1 MEIKYDISIIVP
13 VYNRENLIKPC
24 INSINAQTLDKSRWE
39 VIFVD
44 DASTDRS
51 IEVIEELIDKNINYK
66 IIKREVPSGNAS
78 APRNEGIKASLGK
91 YVFFLDSD
99 DYIDSKLLENGINI
113 ALKNDSDIVYFKM
126 ELNSRVV
133 VKRPFKNA
141 FVDKADIEK
150 NHLMRTLVVF
160 KFFKVSMLKE
170 NNILFDTTINVAEDN
185 LFAGLALI
193 CAENISILADRDYY
207 FASLHDEPHLSKK
220 KMTLEKLFHI
230 YFYILQ
236 SLYCSNRDINFK
248 IKFYNALLI
257 RCIERLRD
265 ICKKNKINNEN
276 LIRIFSFASDLFN
289 IHKEM
294 FDLKQ
299 IYENE
304 KLLVLLFLSKDFKA
318 FFELSNGSKVLRDFC
333 QKIEKEFEKE
343 KGFNKA
349 WIFENKMV
357 VLDFILNDN
366 KIAFDIEINEKTQNV
381 KIWMFCR
388 NDKEYLKKLLK
399 IGLEIKENNKILI
412 FSNKDEKLL
421 ESIKNIKSFLGKIT
435 NEDKI

>member
-51 IEVIEELIDKNINYK
+51 VELIEELLGKNVNYR
-66 IIKREVPSGNAS
+66 IIKREIPSGNAS

-126 ELNSRVV
+126 ELNARTVT
-133 VKRPFKNA
+133 KRPFKHPI
-141 FVDKADIEK
+141 VDKADIEK
-150 NHLMRTLVVF
+150 NHLMRTLRIF
-160 KFFKVSMLKE
+160 KLFKVDMLRE
-170 NNILFDTTINVAEDN
+170 NNILFDVTVNVYEDM
-185 LFAGLALI
+185 LFGVTALLY
-193 CAENISILADRDYY
+193 AKNISILADRDYY

-230 YFYILQ
+230 YFYAIQ
-236 SLYCSNRDINFK
+236 ILYCSNRDINFK

-257 RCIERLRD
+257 RCVEHLRD
-265 ICKKNKINNEN
+265 ICKKDKINNEN

-289 IHKEM
+289 LHKEM
-294 FDLKQ
+294 FELKQ

-304 KLLVLLFLSKDFKA
+304 RLLVLLFLSKDFKT
-318 FFELSNGSKVLRDFC
+318 FFELSNNSKILQDFC

-366 KIAFDIEINEKTQNV
+366 RIAFDIEINEKTQNV

>member
-126 ELNSRVV
+126 ELNARTVT
-133 VKRPFKNA
+133 KRPFKHPI
-141 FVDKADIEK
+141 VDKADIEK
-150 NHLMRTLVVF
+150 NHLMRTLRIF
-160 KFFKVSMLKE
+160 KMFKTKMLRE
-170 NNILFDTTINVAEDN
+170 NNILFDVTVNVCEDM
-185 LFAGLALI
+185 LFGATALLY
-193 CAENISILADRDYY
+193 AKNISILADRDYY

-230 YFYILQ
+230 YFYTIQ

-257 RCIERLRD
+257 RCVEHLRD
-265 ICKKNKINNEN
+265 ICKKDKINNEN

-289 IHKEM
+289 LHKEM
-294 FDLKQ
+294 FELKQ

-304 KLLVLLFLSKDFKA
+304 RLLVLLFLSKDFKT
-318 FFELSNGSKVLRDFC
+318 FFELSNNSKILQDFC
-333 QKIEKEFEKE
+333 QKIEKE

-366 KIAFDIEINEKTQNV
+366 RIAFDIEINEKTQNV

>member
-1 MEIKYDISIIVP
+1 MEIKYDVSIIVP

-24 INSINAQTLDKSRWE
+24 INSINTQTLDKSRWE

-44 DASTDRS
+44 DASTDGS
-51 IEVIEELIDKNINYK
+51 VEVIEKLIDKNINYR
-66 IIKREVPSGNAS
+66 IIKREIPSGNAS

-113 ALKNDSDIVYFKM
+113 ALKNDSDIVYFKIKGI
-126 ELNSRVV
+126 NRHATP
-133 VKRPFKNA
+133 RPFKKPI
-141 FVDKADIEK
+141 VDKADIFK
-150 NHLMRTLVVF
+150 DHLFRTLAPIKMF
-160 KFFKVSMLKE
+160 KTATIKDNS
-170 NNILFDTTINVAEDN
+170 ILFDVSIKKREDQ
-185 LFAGLALI
+185 LFCALI
-193 CAENISILADRDYY
+193 ILYSKNISILADRDYY
-207 FASLHDEPHLSKK
+207 YAIYHEGGEHLSKSKCSLVVLEQAYINLLWRLSCSK
-220 KMTLEKLFHI
+220 KEL
-230 YFYILQ
+230 
-236 SLYCSNRDINFK
+236 DFK
-248 IKFYNALLI
+248 IKFYNGLI
-257 RCIERLRD
+257 IRYVETFRD
-265 ICKKNKINNEN
+265 SCRKKDINNELEIVYKSACN
-276 LIRIFSFASDLFN
+276 YFNMFKHLFRIDQVY
-289 IHKEM
+289 K
-294 FDLKQ
+294 
-299 IYENE
+299 NE
-304 KLLVLLFLSKDFKA
+304 QLLVLTFLSGDFKA
-318 FFELSNGSKVLRDFC
+318 FFELSNNSKILQDFC

-349 WIFENKMV
+349 WIFENKVV
-357 VLDFILNDN
+357 VLDFIFDN
-366 KIAFDIEINEKTQNV
+366 NRIAFDIEINEKTQNV

>member
-51 IEVIEELIDKNINYK
+51 VELIEELLGKNVNYR
-66 IIKREVPSGNAS
+66 IIKREIPSGNAS

-126 ELNSRVV
+126 ELNSRTVT
-133 VKRPFKNA
+133 KRPFKHPV
-141 FVDKADIEK
+141 VDKADIEK
-150 NHLMRTLVVF
+150 NHLMRTLRIF
-160 KFFKVSMLKE
+160 KMFKTKMLRE
-170 NNILFDTTINVAEDN
+170 NNILFDVTVNVYEDM
-185 LFAGLALI
+185 LFGVTALLY
-193 CAENISILADRDYY
+193 AKNISILADRDYY

-230 YFYILQ
+230 YFYAIQ
-236 SLYCSNRDINFK
+236 ILYCSNRDINFK

-257 RCIERLRD
+257 RCVEHLRD
-265 ICKKNKINNEN
+265 ICKKDKINNEN

-294 FDLKQ
+294 FELKQ

-318 FFELSNGSKVLRDFC
+318 FFKLSNGSQVLRDFC

-343 KGFNKA
+343 KYFNRA
-349 WIFENKMV
+349 WIYENKIV
-357 VLDFILNDN
+357 VLDFVCNDN

-388 NDKEYLKKLLK
+388 NDSNFFETYNGNILEKKDGKLL
-399 IGLEIKENNKILI
+399 IY
-412 FSNKDEKLL
+412 S
-421 ESIKNIKSFLGKIT
+421 
-435 NEDKI
+435 EDKINQSMLNAIKVNIALIVKNIRGF

>member
-51 IEVIEELIDKNINYK
+51 VELIEELLGKNVNYR
-66 IIKREVPSGNAS
+66 IIKREIPSGNAS

-126 ELNSRVV
+126 ELNSRTVT
-133 VKRPFKNA
+133 KRPFKHPV
-141 FVDKADIEK
+141 VDKADIEK
-150 NHLMRTLVVF
+150 NHLMRTLRIF
-160 KFFKVSMLKE
+160 KLFKVDMLRE
-170 NNILFDTTINVAEDN
+170 NNILFDVTVNVYEDM
-185 LFAGLALI
+185 LFGVTALLY
-193 CAENISILADRDYY
+193 AKNISILADRDYY

-230 YFYILQ
+230 YFYAIQ
-236 SLYCSNRDINFK
+236 ILYCSNRDINFK

-257 RCIERLRD
+257 RCVEHLRD
-265 ICKKNKINNEN
+265 ICKKDKINNEN

-294 FDLKQ
+294 FELKQ

-343 KGFNKA
+343 KYFNRA
-349 WIFENKMV
+349 WIFENKIV

-366 KIAFDIEINEKTQNV
+366 RIAFDIEINEKTQNV

-388 NDKEYLKKLLK
+388 NDSNFFETYNGNILEKKDGKLL
-399 IGLEIKENNKILI
+399 IY
-412 FSNKDEKLL
+412 S
-421 ESIKNIKSFLGKIT
+421 
-435 NEDKI
+435 EDKINQSMLNAIKVNIALIVKNIRGF

>member
-1 MEIKYDISIIVP
+1 MEIKYDVSIIVP
-13 VYNRENLIKPC
+13 VYNRENLIQPC
-24 INSINAQTLDKSRWE
+24 INSINTQTLDKSRWE

-44 DASTDRS
+44 DASIDRS
-51 IEVIEELIDKNINYK
+51 VEVIEELIDKNINYR

-126 ELNSRVV
+126 ELNARTVT
-133 VKRPFKNA
+133 KRPFKHPI
-141 FVDKADIEK
+141 VDKADIEK
-150 NHLMRTLVVF
+150 NHLMRTLRIF
-160 KFFKVSMLKE
+160 KMFKTKMLRE
-170 NNILFDTTINVAEDN
+170 NNVLFDVTVNVCEDM
-185 LFAGLALI
+185 LFGVTALLY
-193 CAENISILADRDYY
+193 AKNISILADRDYY

-230 YFYILQ
+230 YFYAIQ
-236 SLYCSNRDINFK
+236 SLYCSNRDIDFK
-248 IKFYNALLI
+248 TKFYNALLI
-257 RCIERLRD
+257 RCVEHLRD
-265 ICKKNKINNEN
+265 ICKKDKINNEN

-289 IHKEM
+289 LHKKM
-294 FDLKQ
+294 FELKR

-304 KLLVLLFLSKDFKA
+304 RLLVLLFLSKDFKT
-318 FFELSNGSKVLRDFC
+318 FFELSNDSKVLRDFC

-349 WIFENKMV
+349 WIFENKIV
-357 VLDFILNDN
+357 VLDFIFDN
-366 KIAFDIEINEKTQNV
+366 NRIAFDIEINEKTKNV

-388 NDKEYLKKLLK
+388 NDSKFFEAYKGNILEKKDHKLL
-399 IGLEIKENNKILI
+399 IY
-412 FSNKDEKLL
+412 
-421 ESIKNIKSFLGKIT
+421 
-435 NEDKI
+435 NEDKINENMLNAIKFNIALIVKNIEGF

>member
-1 MEIKYDISIIVP
+1 MEIKYDVSIIVP

-51 IEVIEELIDKNINYK
+51 VEVIEELIDKNVNYR
-66 IIKREVPSGNAS
+66 IIKREIPSGNAS

-91 YVFFLDSD
+91 YAFFLDSD

-126 ELNSRVV
+126 ELNSRTVT
-133 VKRPFKNA
+133 KRPFKHPV
-141 FVDKADIEK
+141 VDKADIEK
-150 NHLMRTLVVF
+150 NHLMRTLRIF
-160 KFFKVSMLKE
+160 KLFKVDMLRE
-170 NNILFDTTINVAEDN
+170 NNILFDVTVNVHEDM
-185 LFAGLALI
+185 LFGVTALLY
-193 CAENISILADRDYY
+193 AKNISILADRDYY

-230 YFYILQ
+230 YFYAIQ
-236 SLYCSNRDINFK
+236 ILYCSNRDINFK

-257 RCIERLRD
+257 RCVEHLRD
-265 ICKKNKINNEN
+265 ICKKDKINNEN

-294 FDLKQ
+294 FELKQ

-318 FFELSNGSKVLRDFC
+318 FYKASEALKMLLEAL
-333 QKIEKEFEKE
+333 KKAFEKME
-343 KGFNKA
+343 GFQKA
-349 WIFENKMV
+349 WIYDGKIA
-357 VLDFILNDN
+357 VLDFVCRGHR
-366 KIAFDIEINEKTQNV
+366 IAFDVELNEKSKEIKV
-381 KIWMFCR
+381 WMFCR
-388 NDKEYLKKLLK
+388 DNVKFFENEQKRALKVNGNKLLVFEGDK
-399 IGLEIKENNKILI
+399 ADKAIGIIGTYLDNLK
-412 FSNKDEKLL
+412 
-421 ESIKNIKSFLGKIT
+421 
-435 NEDKI
+435 

>member
-51 IEVIEELIDKNINYK
+51 VELIEELLGKNVNYR
-66 IIKREVPSGNAS
+66 IIKREIPSGNAS

-126 ELNSRVV
+126 ELNSRTVT
-133 VKRPFKNA
+133 KRPFKHPV
-141 FVDKADIEK
+141 VDKADIEK
-150 NHLMRTLVVF
+150 NHLMRTLRIF
-160 KFFKVSMLKE
+160 KLFKVDMLRE
-170 NNILFDTTINVAEDN
+170 NNILFDVTVNVYEDM
-185 LFAGLALI
+185 LFGVTALLY
-193 CAENISILADRDYY
+193 AKNISILADRDYY

-230 YFYILQ
+230 YFYAIQ
-236 SLYCSNRDINFK
+236 ILYCSNRDINFK

-257 RCIERLRD
+257 RCVEHLRD
-265 ICKKNKINNEN
+265 ICKKDKINNEN

-294 FDLKQ
+294 FELKQ

-318 FFELSNGSKVLRDFC
+318 FFKLSNGSQVLRDFC

-343 KGFNKA
+343 KYFNRA
-349 WIFENKMV
+349 WIYENKIV
-357 VLDFILNDN
+357 VLDFVCNDN

-388 NDKEYLKKLLK
+388 NDSNFFETYNGNILEKKDGKLL
-399 IGLEIKENNKILI
+399 IY
-412 FSNKDEKLL
+412 S
-421 ESIKNIKSFLGKIT
+421 
-435 NEDKI
+435 EDKINQSMLNAIKVNIALIVKNIRGF

>member
-1 MEIKYDISIIVP
+1 MEIKYDVSIIVP

-24 INSINAQTLDKSRWE
+24 IDSINAQTLDKSRWE

-44 DASTDRS
+44 DASTDGS
-51 IEVIEELIDKNINYK
+51 VEVIEKLINENINYR
-66 IIKREVPSGNAS
+66 IIKREIPSGNAS

-126 ELNSRVV
+126 ELNARTVT
-133 VKRPFKNA
+133 KRPFKHPI
-141 FVDKADIEK
+141 VDKADIEK
-150 NHLMRTLVVF
+150 NHLMRTLRIF
-160 KFFKVSMLKE
+160 KMFKTKMLRE
-170 NNILFDTTINVAEDN
+170 NNILFDVTVNVCEDM
-185 LFAGLALI
+185 LFGATALLY
-193 CAENISILADRDYY
+193 AKNISILADRDYY

-230 YFYILQ
+230 YFYTIQ
-236 SLYCSNRDINFK
+236 SLYYSNRDINFK

-257 RCIERLRD
+257 RCVEHLRD
-265 ICKKNKINNEN
+265 ICKKDKINNEN

-289 IHKEM
+289 LHKEM
-294 FDLKQ
+294 FELKQ

-304 KLLVLLFLSKDFKA
+304 KLLVLLFLSKDFKT
-318 FFELSNGSKVLRDFC
+318 FFELSNNSKILQDFC

-366 KIAFDIEINEKTQNV
+366 RIAFDIEINEKTQNV

>member
-51 IEVIEELIDKNINYK
+51 VELIEELLGKNVNYR
-66 IIKREVPSGNAS
+66 IIKREIPSGNAS

-126 ELNSRVV
+126 ELNARTVT
-133 VKRPFKNA
+133 KRPFKHPI
-141 FVDKADIEK
+141 VDKADIEK
-150 NHLMRTLVVF
+150 NHLMRTLRIF
-160 KFFKVSMLKE
+160 KMFKTKMLRE
-170 NNILFDTTINVAEDN
+170 NNILFDVTVNVCEDM
-185 LFAGLALI
+185 LFGATALLY
-193 CAENISILADRDYY
+193 AKNISILADRDYY

-230 YFYILQ
+230 YFYAIQ
-236 SLYCSNRDINFK
+236 ILYCSNRDINFK

-257 RCIERLRD
+257 RCVEHLRD
-265 ICKKNKINNEN
+265 ICKKDKINNEN

-289 IHKEM
+289 LHKEM
-294 FDLKQ
+294 FELKQ

-304 KLLVLLFLSKDFKA
+304 RLLVLLFLSKDFKT
-318 FFELSNGSKVLRDFC
+318 FFELSNNSKILQDFC

-366 KIAFDIEINEKTQNV
+366 RIAFDIEINEKTQNV

>member
-51 IEVIEELIDKNINYK
+51 IEAIEELIDKNINYK

-78 APRNEGIKASLGK
+78 APRNEGIKASSGK

-126 ELNSRVV
+126 ELNARTITR
-133 VKRPFKNA
+133 RPFKHPI
-141 FVDKADIEK
+141 VDKADIEK
-150 NHLMRTLVVF
+150 NHLMRTLRIF
-160 KFFKVSMLKE
+160 KMFKINMLRE
-170 NNILFDTTINVAEDN
+170 NNILFDVTVNVCEDMLFGATTLLYAK
-185 LFAGLALI
+185 
-193 CAENISILADRDYY
+193 NISILADRDYY

-248 IKFYNALLI
+248 IKFYNAFLI
-257 RCIERLRD
+257 RCVEHLRD

-366 KIAFDIEINEKTQNV
+366 RIAFDIEINEKTQNV

>member
-51 IEVIEELIDKNINYK
+51 VELIEELLGKNVNYR
-66 IIKREVPSGNAS
+66 IIKREIPSGNAS

-126 ELNSRVV
+126 ELNSRTVT
-133 VKRPFKNA
+133 KRPFKHPV
-141 FVDKADIEK
+141 VDKADIEK
-150 NHLMRTLVVF
+150 NHLMRTLRIF
-160 KFFKVSMLKE
+160 KLFKVDMLRE
-170 NNILFDTTINVAEDN
+170 NNILFDVTVNVCEDM
-185 LFAGLALI
+185 LFGVTALLY
-193 CAENISILADRDYY
+193 AKNISILADRDYY

-230 YFYILQ
+230 YFYAIQ
-236 SLYCSNRDINFK
+236 ILYCSNRDINFK

-257 RCIERLRD
+257 RCVEHLRD
-265 ICKKNKINNEN
+265 ICKKDKINNEN

-294 FDLKQ
+294 FELKQ

-343 KGFNKA
+343 KYFNRA
-349 WIFENKMV
+349 WIFENKIV

-366 KIAFDIEINEKTQNV
+366 RIAFDIEINEKTQNV

-388 NDKEYLKKLLK
+388 NDSNFFETYNGNILEKKDGKLL
-399 IGLEIKENNKILI
+399 IY
-412 FSNKDEKLL
+412 S
-421 ESIKNIKSFLGKIT
+421 
-435 NEDKI
+435 EDKINQSMLNAIKVNIALIVKNIRGF

>member
-1 MEIKYDISIIVP
+1 MEKYDVSIIVP

-51 IEVIEELIDKNINYK
+51 VEVIEELIDKNVNYR
-66 IIKREVPSGNAS
+66 IIKREIPSGNAS

-91 YVFFLDSD
+91 YAFFLDSD

-126 ELNSRVV
+126 ELNSRTVT
-133 VKRPFKNA
+133 KRPFKHPV
-141 FVDKADIEK
+141 VDKADIEK
-150 NHLMRTLVVF
+150 NHLMRTLRIF
-160 KFFKVSMLKE
+160 KMFKTKMLRE
-170 NNILFDTTINVAEDN
+170 NNILFDVTVNVCEDM
-185 LFAGLALI
+185 LFGVTALLY
-193 CAENISILADRDYY
+193 AKNISILADRDYY

-230 YFYILQ
+230 YFYAIQ
-236 SLYCSNRDINFK
+236 ILYCSNRDINFK

-257 RCIERLRD
+257 RCVEHLRD
-265 ICKKNKINNEN
+265 ICKKDKINNEN

-289 IHKEM
+289 LHKEM
-294 FDLKQ
+294 FELKQ

-304 KLLVLLFLSKDFKA
+304 RLLVLLFLSKDFKT
-318 FFELSNGSKVLRDFC
+318 FFELSNNSKILQDFC

-349 WIFENKMV
+349 WIFENKVV
-357 VLDFILNDN
+357 VLDFIFDN
-366 KIAFDIEINEKTQNV
+366 NRIAFDIEINEKTQNV

>member
-126 ELNSRVV
+126 ELNARTVT
-133 VKRPFKNA
+133 KRPFKHPI
-141 FVDKADIEK
+141 VDKADIEK
-150 NHLMRTLVVF
+150 NHLMRTLRIF
-160 KFFKVSMLKE
+160 KMFKTKMLRE
-170 NNILFDTTINVAEDN
+170 NNILFDVTVNVCEDM
-185 LFAGLALI
+185 LFGATALLY
-193 CAENISILADRDYY
+193 AKNISILADRDYY

-230 YFYILQ
+230 YFYTIQ

-257 RCIERLRD
+257 RCVEHLRD
-265 ICKKNKINNEN
+265 ICKKDKINNEN

-289 IHKEM
+289 LHKEM
-294 FDLKQ
+294 FELKQ

-304 KLLVLLFLSKDFKA
+304 RLLVLLFLSKDFKT
-318 FFELSNGSKVLRDFC
+318 FFELSNNSKILQDFC
-333 QKIEKEFEKE
+333 QKIEKEFE

-366 KIAFDIEINEKTQNV
+366 RIAFDIEINEKTQNV

>member
-1 MEIKYDISIIVP
+1 M
-13 VYNRENLIKPC
+13 
-24 INSINAQTLDKSRWE
+24 
-39 VIFVD
+39 
-44 DASTDRS
+44 
-51 IEVIEELIDKNINYK
+51 
-66 IIKREVPSGNAS
+66 
-78 APRNEGIKASLGK
+78 
-91 YVFFLDSD
+91 DSD

-126 ELNSRVV
+126 ELNARTVT
-133 VKRPFKNA
+133 KRPFKHPI
-141 FVDKADIEK
+141 VDKADIEK
-150 NHLMRTLVVF
+150 NHLMRTLRIF
-160 KFFKVSMLKE
+160 KMFKTKMLRE
-170 NNILFDTTINVAEDN
+170 NNILFDVTVNVCEDM
-185 LFAGLALI
+185 LFGATALLY
-193 CAENISILADRDYY
+193 AKNISILADRDYY

-230 YFYILQ
+230 YFYTIQ

-257 RCIERLRD
+257 RCVEHLRD
-265 ICKKNKINNEN
+265 ICKKDKINNEN

-289 IHKEM
+289 LHKEM
-294 FDLKQ
+294 FELKQ

-304 KLLVLLFLSKDFKA
+304 RLLVLLFLSKDFKT
-318 FFELSNGSKVLRDFC
+318 FFELSNNSKILQDFC

-366 KIAFDIEINEKTQNV
+366 RIAFDIEINEKTQNV

>member
-51 IEVIEELIDKNINYK
+51 VELIEELLGKNVNYR
-66 IIKREVPSGNAS
+66 IIKREIPSGNAS

-126 ELNSRVV
+126 ELNSRTVT
-133 VKRPFKNA
+133 KRPFKHPV
-141 FVDKADIEK
+141 VDKADIEK
-150 NHLMRTLVVF
+150 NHLMRTLRIF
-160 KFFKVSMLKE
+160 KLFKVDMLRE
-170 NNILFDTTINVAEDN
+170 NNILFDVTVNVYEDM
-185 LFAGLALI
+185 LFGVTALLY
-193 CAENISILADRDYY
+193 AKNISILADRDYY

-230 YFYILQ
+230 YFYAIQ
-236 SLYCSNRDINFK
+236 ILYCSNRDINFK

-257 RCIERLRD
+257 RCVEHLRD
-265 ICKKNKINNEN
+265 ICKKDKINNEN

-294 FDLKQ
+294 FELKQ

-318 FFELSNGSKVLRDFC
+318 FFKLSNGSQVLRDFC

-343 KGFNKA
+343 KYFNRA
-349 WIFENKMV
+349 WIYENKIV
-357 VLDFILNDN
+357 VLDFVCNDN

>member
-51 IEVIEELIDKNINYK
+51 IEAIEELIDKNINYK

-78 APRNEGIKASLGK
+78 APRNEGIKASSGR

-126 ELNSRVV
+126 ELNARTITR
-133 VKRPFKNA
+133 RPFKHPI
-141 FVDKADIEK
+141 VDKADIEK
-150 NHLMRTLVVF
+150 NHLMRTLRIF
-160 KFFKVSMLKE
+160 KMFKINMLRE
-170 NNILFDTTINVAEDN
+170 NNILFDVTVSVCEDMLFGATTLLYAK
-185 LFAGLALI
+185 
-193 CAENISILADRDYY
+193 NISILADRDYY

-248 IKFYNALLI
+248 IKFYNAFLI
-257 RCIERLRD
+257 RCVEHLRD

-366 KIAFDIEINEKTQNV
+366 RIAFDIEINEKTQNV